1 MESQESSSEEVKRK
15 DDRKSRELK
24 KDNRKREE

>member
-24 KDNRKREE
+24 KENRKREE